1 MRTWLSTVALVLMV
15 VGIVGCESSMTAKR
29 ASERNSATMGDS
41 GVRASG
47 TLQVGGTSVAR

>member
-1 MRTWLSTVALVLMV
+1 MRIWLRTVVLVAMV
-15 VGIVGCESSMTAKR
+15 VGILGCQGSMGAKS
-29 ASERNSATMGDS
+29 ASDRNGSNLGDS

>member
-1 MRTWLSTVALVLMV
+1 MRTWLSTVALVVMV
-15 VGIVGCESSMTAKR
+15 VGLLGCEGNLGAKS
-29 ASERNSATMGDS
+29 ASERNNLNAGDS